1 MFGVPIEVLVGA
13 SVIAGLALLGAL
25 FLAERASSRRA
36 ARRRQAATQARGTG
50 AGPAVPAPRRPVD
63 VVEPDGPIAF
73 AEPGMRG
80 RLFQYGGN
88 GSGFPVDAPFAVVAV
103 ETTGLSPAKGDRVV
117 EIAVVRVGVDGRIE
131 DEYATLVNPGRDV
144 GPVFVHG
151 ISNSEVLDAPTFD
164 DVVGE
169 LLARLDGAVVVAH
182 NAAFVERFLAAELA
196 RTGVT
201 LPLNPALCSLWLA
214 RRTLRAPDQRL
225 DTLARVVGLPVA
237 DAHTAL
243 ADARTVAALLP
254 RLLAAHGEPPRYLT
268 GLRPMPRIDTE
279 AAAKT
284 RFGELHPRTGGWIAS
299 MVARLPRAVVDA
311 PDAGAQRY
319 VDALA
324 SALTDGRILGGEGQL
339 LERLAGSA
347 GVGAD
352 QVLALHRRFLGHLR
366 ACALENAILTTAEL
380 RQLKTAASGLGL
392 PDFFDDLRPTSPQ
405 DLMAA
410 RLR

>member
-1 MFGVPIEVLVGA
+1 MFGVPIEVLVGGSA
-13 SVIAGLALLGAL
+13 VAGLVLLLGL
-25 FLAERASSRRA
+25 FLAVRASGRRA
-36 ARRRQAATQARGTG
+36 ARRRQSASPVRGAT
-50 AGPAVPAPRRPVD
+50 PAIPTPRRPVD
-63 VVEPDGPIAF
+63 VAEPEGPVAF

-80 RLFQYGGN
+80 RLFQYGGD
-88 GSGFPVDAPFAVVAV
+88 GPGFPVDAPFAVVSI
-103 ETTGLSPAKGDRVV
+103 ETTGLSPAKGDRIV
-117 EIAVVRVGVDGRIE
+117 EIAVVRAEADGRID
-131 DEYATLVNPGRDV
+131 DEYVTLLNPGRDV

-164 DVVGE
+164 DVAGE
-169 LLARLDGAVVVAH
+169 LLDRLDGAVVVAH

-196 RTGVT
+196 RIGVA

-214 RRTLRAPDQRL
+214 RRTLRAPNQRL

-237 DAHTAL
+237 EAPTAL
-243 ADARTVAALLP
+243 TDARLVATLLP
-254 RLLAAHGEPPRYLT
+254 RLLAAHGEPPRFLT
-268 GLRPMPRIDTE
+268 GLRPMPELGTE
-279 AAAKT
+279 VAPKT
-284 RFGELHPRTGGWIAS
+284 RFGEPRPGTGGWVAS
-299 MVARLPRAVVDA
+299 MIAGLPRAVVDA
-311 PDAGAQRY
+311 PYADAQRY
-319 VDALA
+319 VDAVA

-339 LERLAGSA
+339 LARLAASA
-347 GVGAD
+347 GIGAE

-366 ACALENAILTTAEL
+366 ATALENPILTTAEL